1 MENANKKREKQ
12 FHDSWAFILFMLLT
26 IILNTIYIFNTS
38 NFVDVTVKFYNDY
51 KLGQLLLGNLVFTIS
66 IIAFSLV
73 LCYSVPKFLII
84 LSILL
89 VPAASIAAWFFGAKD
104 SSYSTVVGTVLLIIN
119 LIFIL
124 IVSIVILSHL
134 DYIAKVISVAS
145 LIFFMNI
152 LGILLVIT
160 FVTSIFVLLSIP
172 ALLVDSTEP
181 IIQNLRYLEIL
192 MASWQFFI
200 ALYFVQVFISSIIAA
215 EVQKSGDVFGA
226 AFTNSCYALGSI
238 SYGALLVAI
247 VTTLQAMIQD
257 ARSRNRD
264 RNERPNLL
272 LAITGA
278 IASLLLDILGDIIK
292 FANAIAFPYLSVN
305 GTSYEESVAK
315 SFQILT
321 NSGFEK
327 VASISGVGFVI
338 FTMMLSFFGSSML
351 FNYYF
356 FLSYIGLSGD
366 PTQNIIVSIVV
377 TVLFGFIF
385 GMVFSLLRAA
395 VLALIYT
402 TIAMPDETKEFDPE
416 FVEIL
421 NEKKRQFEPAE
432 ASH

>member
-1 MENANKKREKQ
+1 
-12 FHDSWAFILFMLLT
+12 MLLT
-26 IILNTIYIFNTS
+26 LVLNTIYVFNTS
-38 NFVDVTVKFYNDY
+38 NFVEVTVKFYGDY
-51 KLGQLLLGNLVFTIS
+51 KVGQLLLGNLAFTVS
-66 IIAFSLV
+66 LIALCLL
-73 LCYSVPKFLII
+73 LCYLVPKLLIV

-89 VPAASIAAWFFGAKD
+89 VPAASIASWFFAAKD
-104 SSYSTVVGTVLLIIN
+104 STYSTAIGTVLSIIN
-119 LIFIL
+119 LIFII
-124 IVSIVILSHL
+124 IVSIVILAHL

-145 LIFFMNI
+145 LIFFTNI

-160 FVTSIFVLLSIP
+160 FVTSVFVLLSIP

-192 MASWQFFI
+192 MTSWQFFI

-215 EVQKSGDVFGA
+215 EVQKSGDVFGT
-226 AFTNSCYALGSI
+226 AFANSCYALGSV
-238 SYGALLVAI
+238 SYGALLVAV
-247 VTTLQAMIQD
+247 VTTLQVMVQD
-257 ARSRNRD
+257 ARNRSRD
-264 RNERPNLL
+264 RNERPNIL
-272 LAITGA
+272 LAIIGA
-278 IASLLLDILGDIIK
+278 IAGFLLEILGDIIK
-292 FANAIAFPYLSVN
+292 FANAIAFPFLSVN
-305 GTSYEESVAK
+305 GTSYEESVVK

-338 FTMMLSFFGSSML
+338 FTMILSFAGSSML

-356 FLSYIGLSGD
+356 FLDYIGLSGD
-366 PTQNIIVSIVV
+366 PAKNVVVSIIV
-377 TVLFGFIF
+377 TVLFGFVF

-402 TIAMPDETKEFDPE
+402 TITMPEETKEFDPE

-421 NEKKRQFEPAE
+421 REKKRQFEPAE